1 MPYQRAWGI
10 QSVQPWQPRFP
21 FLSFKT
27 SVALFIKPTTVI
39 TEVRVSHLQLRS
51 GTGPVLPWPG
61 RRPRGYDTRKGR
73 CIDDTQPASPALQ
86 SLPGA
91 TTDNRSLTAARSPFR
106 ASSALRGLWRS
117 QADAPR
123 SSVAGLLGGCLGLSA
138 DLWSA
143 APWVLAG

>member
-1 MPYQRAWGI
+1 MEQGEQEAHRYTPHTRGSPNWPHRQGRKMPYQRAWGI

-61 RRPRGYDTRKGR
+61 RRPRGNDTRKGR

-91 TTDNRSLTAARSPFR
+91 TTDNRSLTAAR
-106 ASSALRGLWRS
+106 
-117 QADAPR
+117 
-123 SSVAGLLGGCLGLSA
+123 
-138 DLWSA
+138 
-143 APWVLAG
+143 LAFQSF